1 MIKQKDLIPFIYAL
15 RSEVNSLH
23 HRERGR
29 RVSTKQTEGGT
40 ENLTNRECLLMAV
53 PIGKPTNTGVAD
65 VS

>member
-1 MIKQKDLIPFIYAL
+1 MIKQKDPIPFIYAL

-29 RVSTKQTEGGT
+29 RVSTKQTGGT
-40 ENLTNRECLLMAV
+40 ENLTKRECLLMAV